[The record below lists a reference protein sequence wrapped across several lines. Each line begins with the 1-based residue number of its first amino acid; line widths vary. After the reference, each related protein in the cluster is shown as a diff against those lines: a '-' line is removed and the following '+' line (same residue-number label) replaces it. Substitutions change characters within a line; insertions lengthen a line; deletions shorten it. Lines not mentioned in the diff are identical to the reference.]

1 MNTLA
6 FKELNEATFQQKIVV
21 SYEDLVT
28 NQKGTLTA
36 VFEALKLMPSHATA
50 SSEIA
55 EKATVL
61 VNTTTKGNP
70 LEKWKD
76 QLSSE
81 EVDAIDSALSKHVED
96 YAFITYSLEQLKI
109 RPK

>member
-6 FKELNEATFQQKIVV
+6 FKELNDATFQQKIVV

-36 VFEALKLMPSHATA
+36 IFEALKLKQSHRAV
-50 SSEIA
+50 SREIA

-61 VNTTTKGNP
+61 VNTTTKGSP

-81 EVDAIDSALSKHVED
+81 EVESIDSALSKHAED
-96 YAFITYSLEQLKI
+96 YAFITSSLEQLKI